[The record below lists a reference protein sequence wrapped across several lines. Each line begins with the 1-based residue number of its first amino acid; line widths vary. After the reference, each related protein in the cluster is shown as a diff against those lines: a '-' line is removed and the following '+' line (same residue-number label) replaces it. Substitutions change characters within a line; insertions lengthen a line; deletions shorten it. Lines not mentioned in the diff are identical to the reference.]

1 MQRSTPPA
9 GRIAF
14 AVLGL
19 TGLATLAPAQA
30 QTVTVFGIADA
41 ALRRVDNQG
50 LPTVNSMVS
59 GSNST
64 SRLGFRGQED
74 LGGGLWAGYHLEHG
88 IVLDAGSPASS
99 TMFFDR
105 RSTISL
111 GGKTWGEL
119 RAGRDFV
126 PSYSNWG
133 RFDPFSYVGV
143 ASASNFISATPQ
155 GPIRSA
161 FGSAANTTVRSSNAV
176 QWLLPAGWGGVNGE
190 LMWAPRE
197 GGGATSGQHDLRGLR
212 LGWSDK
218 TLELSGAV
226 TVSRNALT
234 DAAGSDFKDVA
245 LAGRVS
251 LGPARVSLGARRFR
265 HAQARQTNWLL
276 GLWWRLGLGEL
287 PLSYNQADLSGR
299 VGSTAVDAND
309 ARQLGVG
316 YVHALS
322 RRSVVYATLSRLDNR
337 GGATWVLPGGASGL
351 VAGGHSTGLEFG
363 LRHSF

>member
-30 QTVTVFGIADA
+30 QNVTVFGIADA

-88 IVLDAGSPASS
+88 IVLDHQPGQQ
-99 TMFFDR
+99 D
-105 RSTISL
+105 L
-111 GGKTWGEL
+111 GRAACRPRL
-119 RAGRDFV
+119 RAQLQQLGPLRPLQLRRRGQRQQLHQRHASGPDPQRLRQRD
-126 PSYSNWG
+126 
-133 RFDPFSYVGV
+133 
-143 ASASNFISATPQ
+143 
-155 GPIRSA
+155 
-161 FGSAANTTVRSSNAV
+161 
-176 QWLLPAGWGGVNGE
+176 
-190 LMWAPRE
+190 
-197 GGGATSGQHDLRGLR
+197 QHDLRGLR

-251 LGPARVSLGARRFR
+251 LGPTRVSLGARRFR
-265 HAQARQTNWLL
+265 HAQSRQTNWLL
-276 GLWWRLGLGEL
+276 GLWWHLGLGEL
-287 PLSYNQADLSGR
+287 RLSYNQADLSGR

-322 RRSVVYATLSRLDNR
+322 KRSVVYATLSRLDNR
-337 GGATWVLPGGASGL
+337 GGATWFVPGGASGL